1 MQNCKFRYII
11 YGDCTLARKWAR
23 SNPGVR
29 GYSFECYIASIP
41 EQVTLCQ
48 QIGIAPKGFFDI
60 QTIENF
66 KDPKTQHH
74 IASEKKELQAIVAF
88 EAKF

>member
-1 MQNCKFRYII
+1 M
-11 YGDCTLARKWAR
+11 
-23 SNPGVR
+23 
-29 GYSFECYIASIP
+29 
-41 EQVTLCQ
+41 
-48 QIGIAPKGFFDI
+48 GIAPKGFFDI